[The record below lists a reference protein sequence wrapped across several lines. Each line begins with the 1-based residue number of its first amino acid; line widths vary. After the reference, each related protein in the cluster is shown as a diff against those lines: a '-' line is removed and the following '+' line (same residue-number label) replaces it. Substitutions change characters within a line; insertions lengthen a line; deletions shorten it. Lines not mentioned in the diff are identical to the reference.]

1 MKCQRYANRAASG
14 LRPSRLSG
22 RYIFPS
28 VILLVGINLR
38 PTMAA
43 VAPLLDEIQHATGL
57 DDTHAG
63 LLTTFPIA
71 LMGLCLLATAQM
83 QARLGGRRG
92 IAIGIVL
99 ILASDLLRWHWT
111 GAAPLL
117 IAAGLGGLGI
127 GLVQALMPAV
137 IRHRAGARTARL
149 MGLYSTAIMGG
160 ALISGTASPWV
171 AQACGW
177 PAALGI
183 WALPALA
190 ASAAWWGAAPVC
202 GEAPLICGRRL
213 VYSKIRAWLL
223 LAFFGLG
230 TGAYTLILAWLPPFY
245 TQLGWSA
252 EAAGA
257 LLGAVTF
264 AEVIAGLAVSLWLA
278 HSADRRPALFV
289 AIGALFVGL
298 LCLSLAPV
306 RFASLAVLLTGVG
319 VGALFPLS
327 LIVAMDHGENASDA
341 GAIAGFVQGG
351 GYVLAAVLPFIA
363 GVLRQHLSDLTPV
376 WWLMASL
383 CLVLGLIAARL
394 RPGESIAFP
403 P

>member
-1 MKCQRYANRAASG
+1 MKCQRYANCAASG
-14 LRPSRLSG
+14 RRPSRLSG
-22 RYIFPS
+22 RYVFPA

-43 VAPLLDEIQHATGL
+43 VAPLLDDIQHATGL
-57 DDTHAG
+57 DDTRAG
-63 LLTTFPIA
+63 LLTTLPIA
-71 LMGLCLLATAQM
+71 LMGICLLATARM
-83 QARLGGRRG
+83 QAVLGERFG
-92 IAIGIVL
+92 IAIGIGL
-99 ILASDLLRWHWT
+99 ILASDLLRWRWP
-111 GAAPLL
+111 GATPLL

-127 GLVQALMPAV
+127 ALVQALMPVV
-137 IRHRAGARTARL
+137 IRHRAGARTARF

-160 ALISGTASPWV
+160 ALISGSVSPWV

-190 ASAAWWGAAPVC
+190 ASAAWWGAAPARS
-202 GEAPLICGRRL
+202 EAPVITGRRR
-213 VYSKIRAWLL
+213 VYFKIRAWLL

-230 TGAYTLILAWLPPFY
+230 TGAYTLLLAWLPPFY

-257 LLGAVTF
+257 LLGGVTL

-278 HSADRRPALFV
+278 RSVDRRPALFV

-298 LCLSLAPV
+298 LCLSLAPL
-306 RFASLAVLLTGVG
+306 RLAALAAVLTGVG

-351 GYVLAAVLPFIA
+351 GYVLAAALPFIA

-383 CLVLGLIAARL
+383 CLGLGLIAARL
-394 RPGESIAFP
+394 RPGEPIAFQP
-403 P
+403 